1 MDIGTVV
8 TLVTAH
14 GEIVGR
20 LEAYDDHY
28 ITLSRPRTNSE
39 LEVIDDSVAQ
49 NFFASGIS
57 VTGEK
62 CPESLSFSLS
72 MVLAITVT
80 EKSFAEQWAAAAH
93 DWII

>member
-1 MDIGTVV
+1 MEIGTVV
-8 TLVTAH
+8 TLITAQ

-28 ITLSRPRTNSE
+28 ITLSRPLISSE
-39 LEVIDDSVAQ
+39 LAVIDESVAE

-62 CPESLSFSLS
+62 YPESLFFSLT
-72 MVLAITVT
+72 MALAITAT
-80 EKSFAEQWAAAAH
+80 EKSFAEKWAATAH

>member
-8 TLVTAH
+8 TLVTAQ

-28 ITLSRPRTNSE
+28 ITLSRHRISSD
-39 LEVIDDSVAQ
+39 LSIIDANAAED
-49 NFFASGIS
+49 FFTSGIS
-57 VTGEK
+57 VTGETS
-62 CPESLSFSLS
+62 PESLSFSLS

-80 EKSFAEQWAAAAH
+80 EKSFAEKWAATAH

>member
-8 TLVTAH
+8 TLVTAQ

-28 ITLSRPRTNSE
+28 ITLSRPRISSE
-39 LEVIDDSVAQ
+39 LAVIDETVAE
-49 NFFASGIS
+49 NFFESGIS

-62 CPESLSFSLS
+62 CPESLSFSVS
-72 MVLAITVT
+72 MVLAITAT
-80 EKSFAEQWAAAAH
+80 EKSFAEKWAATAH

>member
-8 TLVTAH
+8 TLVTSQ

-20 LEAYDDHY
+20 LEACDDHY
-28 ITLSRPRTNSE
+28 ITLSRPRISSE
-39 LEVIDDSVAQ
+39 LAVIDEAVAE

-62 CPESLSFSLS
+62 CPESLSFSVS

-80 EKSFAEQWAAAAH
+80 EKSFAEKWAATAH

>member
-8 TLVTAH
+8 TLVTAQ

-28 ITLSRPRTNSE
+28 ITLSRPRISSE
-39 LEVIDDSVAQ
+39 LAVIDETVAE
-49 NFFASGIS
+49 NFFESGIS

-62 CPESLSFSLS
+62 CPESLSFSVS
-72 MVLAITVT
+72 MVLAITATV
-80 EKSFAEQWAAAAH
+80 KSFADKWAATAH
-93 DWII
+93 DWMI